1 MERKFEIEVL
11 QKHGEYVREIVAQI
25 NDTLTQLKPS
35 AGEEQS
41 TPTAETTEL
50 LAAVAEL
57 LVRLAGEVG
66 TFDRRLLEFLKDLKT
81 GLSSS

>member
-35 AGEEQS
+35 VGEEPS
-41 TPTAETTEL
+41 TPTAETAEL
-50 LAAVAEL
+50 LTAVAEL